1 MYGNSHPWYFRDYCK
16 ICIYCVYFW
25 CVLIIDST
33 NVTSLFRSLNKCESM
48 KHNVGLT
55 MSV

>member
-1 MYGNSHPWYFRDYCK
+1 MVTLTLGIFAIVNY
-16 ICIYCVYFW
+16 VYIVYVFW
-25 CVLIIDST
+25 CVLIIDFT
-33 NVTSLFRSLNKCESM
+33 NVKSLFRSLNKCESM